1 MSGAPSTAP
10 REPSTDRRRL
20 STDPRAPGRAG
31 AAPAT
36 LARAGLA
43 RTARWPRHHVVAG
56 LLVGLVAGT
65 GALGAP
71 GLALPVAAAA
81 AWATQRRTAWAV
93 AAVAAVLLGGLL
105 GHAREAA
112 TWRAAVAPLAAG
124 AAVGPGEPVEVAEHP
139 SQALDGG
146 WRAAARVRGA
156 TVDLRLPVSAV
167 RPALGPGDL
176 LAVRGRLRRADPRA
190 LGLRARGIAVVLDA
204 RPVRITGR
212 RGGWRGAID
221 GVRRRAEA
229 TLDRAGGP
237 ERRALLRGVVLGQDE
252 GFSAGQEEAY
262 RRSGLAHLVAASGQ
276 NVALLAALV
285 LGVGALIGIPRRP
298 RIGLAVLTVAAYV
311 PLAGAGPSIRRAGVM
326 GLLTL
331 AALALGRPAD
341 RWWALLLAGI
351 ATVLVDPLSPGQ
363 LGWQLSFAAVV
374 ALLLLV
380 DPLVAV
386 LGRRGV
392 PRWAALPLAVPLSAG
407 LATAP
412 VLAATV
418 GDVSLTSLP
427 ANVLVEPVVA
437 PLTWIGFLAAA
448 LGPAGEPLSGLLVAL
463 TRPGLDWIDAVAR
476 WAARPAWAVTR
487 PAPLVALLP
496 VAGVALAVLLAAR
509 PGRVPGA
516 AMVGRRPGLARAL
529 GVALALVAAVGGGV
543 LASRR
548 PGGEAVGRGIVVL
561 DVGQGSATLLRD
573 GAHAILVDAGP
584 AGGRVLD
591 RLAAHGVRRLD
602 ALVLSHAAA
611 DHSGGAPAVAARLR
625 PRVLVDGRDGRADP
639 AAATAAALV
648 RANGGQVVAGRAGLR
663 LRAGAIDAVLRL
675 PPATGP
681 GPSPGADP
689 NERAIV
695 VRAAVGGLT
704 ALLPSDL
711 EGPALRRVAGAP
723 VDLLAL
729 PHHGSADPDVPRL
742 FAALRPALAVAS
754 VGRDNGYG
762 HPAPPTVAAVRAA
775 GVPLRRTDREGDVAL
790 PAPP

>member
-1 MSGAPSTAP
+1 V
-10 REPSTDRRRL
+10 
-20 STDPRAPGRAG
+20 
-31 AAPAT
+31 
-36 LARAGLA
+36 
-43 RTARWPRHHVVAG
+43 ARWPQHHVAAA
-56 LLVGLVAGT
+56 LLLGLVAGT
-65 GALGAP
+65 GALGP
-71 GLALPVAAAA
+71 LALVLPVATAA
-81 AWATQRRTAWAV
+81 AWATQRRPGWAV
-93 AAVAAVLLGGLL
+93 AAVAALLLGAMA

-112 TWRAAVAPLAAG
+112 TWRAAIAPLATG
-124 AAVGPGEPVEVAEHP
+124 AAVGPDEPVEVEEHL

-156 TVDLRLPVSAV
+156 TVDLRLPVSAA

-252 GFSAGQEEAY
+252 GFSTAQEDAY

-285 LGVGALIGIPRRP
+285 LGIGALIGVPRRP
-298 RIGLAVLTVAAYV
+298 RIALAALTVAAYV

-331 AALALGRPAD
+331 ASLALGRPAD

-374 ALLLLV
+374 GLLLLV
-380 DPLVAV
+380 DPLTAG

-392 PRWAALPLAVPLSAG
+392 PRWAALALAVPLSAT

-437 PLTWIGFLAAA
+437 PLTWAGLLAAA
-448 LGPAGEPLSGLLVAL
+448 LGPTGEPLSGLLVAV

-476 WAARPAWAVTR
+476 WAARPGWAVTR
-487 PAPLVALLP
+487 PPPVVALLP
-496 VAGVALAVLLAAR
+496 AAALALVILLATR

-516 AMVGRRPGLARAL
+516 AIVRRRPGVARAL
-529 GVALALVAAVGGGV
+529 AVALALVAALGGGV

-573 GAHAILVDAGP
+573 GSHAILVDAGP

-591 RLAAHGVRRLD
+591 RLAAQGVRRLD

-648 RANGGQVVAGRAGLR
+648 RADGGRVVAGRAGLR
-663 LRAGAIDAVLRL
+663 LRAGAIDAVLRW

-689 NERAIV
+689 NERAVV
-695 VRAAVGGLT
+695 VRATVGGLA

-711 EGPALRRVAGAP
+711 EGPALRRVAGGP

-742 FAALRPALAVAS
+742 LAALRPALAVAS

-775 GVPLRRTDREGDVAL
+775 GVPLRRTDREGDVVL